1 MKENLS
7 KINLNEDI
15 IKLINFF
22 KNTVGNEI
30 ELNNLKEDYF
40 NEMKNLNIKVGDG
53 MKSLRL
59 CLTSQLNG
67 ADLFTIIDILN
78 KKTINT
84 RLENSLKIM
93 YDKIRNN

>member
-1 MKENLS
+1 MG
-7 KINLNEDI
+7 D
-15 IKLINFF
+15 
-22 KNTVGNEI
+22 V
-30 ELNNLKEDYF
+30 
-40 NEMKNLNIKVGDG
+40 KVGDG